1 MVILSARGLAG
12 RLVIG
17 LGWSGDWFT
26 RWSFWMNR
34 VLGGSYIGW
43 RVRGRALG
51 VCIDRSIASLSM
63 TTDDT
68 RHPDSVSDG
77 DSSGSLVGGLI
88 KLARPHQWVK
98 GVFVLAGPA
107 FAIGDGTLSGDSI
120 DAQLFVTMLVV
131 FFAFCLAASG
141 CYVFNDLGDVEQ
153 DRLHPRKCKRP
164 IASGR
169 VSIGQAK
176 VYGIALLVIGLL
188 LGLLVP
194 GEVKWW
200 VVGLVGAYV
209 VNVMVYTA
217 IFKHMVILDVLSLS
231 SGFVIRVLGGCAA
244 VAVTPSTWLLNATL
258 FLSMFLAF
266 GKRLG
271 ERRVMA
277 ANAAEGD
284 VGSIR
289 AVQERYSDQILR
301 MLVVVVGVATLLTY
315 TGYVQSREHDL
326 SVVLASGVGGEFS
339 FNLLWVTVMP
349 AMLGLLR
356 TISLIMDGRYDDP
369 TELAMKDPVV
379 RWSGVAFVLLT
390 AGAVLAAG

>member
-1 MVILSARGLAG
+1 
-12 RLVIG
+12 
-17 LGWSGDWFT
+17 
-26 RWSFWMNR
+26 
-34 VLGGSYIGW
+34 
-43 RVRGRALG
+43 
-51 VCIDRSIASLSM
+51 M
-63 TTDDT
+63 TTDHT
-68 RHPDSVSDG
+68 IQPESAPDP
-77 DSSGSLVGGLI
+77 SSSQGGLIGGLI

-107 FAIGDGTLSGDSI
+107 FAIGDGTLSRDSI
-120 DAQLFVTMLVV
+120 NAQLFVTMAIV

-153 DRLHPRKCKRP
+153 DRRHPRKCKRP

-169 VSIGQAK
+169 VPIGVAR
-176 VYGIALLVIGLL
+176 VYGFALLVIGLS

-194 GEVKWW
+194 GAVKWW
-200 VVGLVGAYV
+200 VVGLVAAYV
-209 VNVMVYTA
+209 INVTVYTRV
-217 IFKHMVILDVLSLS
+217 FKHMVILDVLSLS
-231 SGFVIRVLGGCAA
+231 TGFVIRVLGGCAA

-277 ANAAEGD
+277 ANDAGSNA
-284 VGSIR
+284 GSIR

-315 TGYVQSREHDL
+315 TGYVQSREHDM
-326 SVVLASGVGGEFS
+326 SVVLATGVGGDFS

-356 TISLIMDGRYDDP
+356 TITLIMDGRYDDP

-379 RWSGVAFVLLT
+379 RMSGVAFVGLT
-390 AGAVLAAG
+390 VGAVLLAG

>member
-1 MVILSARGLAG
+1 
-12 RLVIG
+12 
-17 LGWSGDWFT
+17 
-26 RWSFWMNR
+26 
-34 VLGGSYIGW
+34 
-43 RVRGRALG
+43 
-51 VCIDRSIASLSM
+51 M
-63 TTDDT
+63 TTDHNI
-68 RHPDSVSDG
+68 HPE
-77 DSSGSLVGGLI
+77 SSADPSSSQGGVVGGLI

-98 GVFVLAGPA
+98 SIFVLAGPA
-107 FAIGDGTLSGDSI
+107 FAIGDGTFTRETIGVRFFL
-120 DAQLFVTMLVV
+120 TMAIV

-153 DRLHPRKCKRP
+153 DRAHPRKCKRP

-169 VSIGQAK
+169 VSVGQAK
-176 VYGIALLVIGLL
+176 VYGVLLLVIGLS

-194 GEVKWW
+194 GVVKWW

-209 VNVMVYTA
+209 INVMVYTT
-217 IFKHMVILDVLSLS
+217 IFKHMVILDVMSLS

-244 VAVTPSTWLLNATL
+244 VAVMPSTWLLNATL

-277 ANAAEGD
+277 GQD
-284 VGSIR
+284 VGAIR

-301 MLVVVVGVATLLTY
+301 MMVVVVGVATLLTY
-315 TGYVQSREHDL
+315 TGYVQSREGDM
-326 SVVLASGVGGEFS
+326 SVVLASGLGGDFS

-356 TISLIMDGRYDDP
+356 TITLIMDGRYDDP
-369 TELAMKDPVV
+369 TELAIKDPVV
-379 RWSGVAFVLLT
+379 RWSGVGFVVLT
-390 AGAVLAAG
+390 AGAVLLAG